1 MFVPV
6 GNQKHKII
14 ITFLISIP
22 LIYSQMLVQLF
33 INDGHFGYITKLQ
46 NEHWMMGLSMR
57 WSKCYGCGF
66 FKISEFLIWKT
77 WLVFSKKLEKPIEY
91 TLEKKNLRISQLF
104 CWKNNNFFPKE
115 NNGL

>member
-33 INDGHFGYITKLQ
+33 INDGHFGYITKLA
-46 NEHWMMGLSMR
+46 EW
-57 WSKCYGCGF
+57 
-66 FKISEFLIWKT
+66 
-77 WLVFSKKLEKPIEY
+77 
-91 TLEKKNLRISQLF
+91 TLNDGIVHAMI
-104 CWKNNNFFPKE
+104 
-115 NNGL
+115 